1 MDNSSHL
8 QIEVHRSAHSTV
20 LVLGGELDIA
30 SAPALDEQ
38 LEQAIGPDVAF
49 VIVDLRG
56 LQFMDSTGLAT
67 MIRAWQAA
75 RRAGRRFVIVRG
87 SPQVDRLFELTSV
100 DEQFVI
106 VDAPEEVLPVELQH
120 PAGS

>member
-1 MDNSSHL
+1 MEHASHL
-8 QIEVHRSAHSTV
+8 QIDVHRNAHSTV
-20 LVLGGELDIA
+20 LALGGELDIA

-49 VIVDLRG
+49 VIVDLRA

-75 RRAGRRFVIVRG
+75 REAGRRFVVVRG
-87 SPQVDRLFELTSV
+87 SPQVDRLFELTSA

-106 VDAPEEVLPVELQH
+106 VDTPEDVLPVELQN

>member
-1 MDNSSHL
+1 MDNASHL
-8 QIEVHRSAHSTV
+8 QIDVHRSTHSTV
-20 LVLGGELDIA
+20 LALIGELDLA
-30 SAPALDEQ
+30 SAPALEEQ

-56 LQFMDSTGLAT
+56 VQFMDSTGLAT

-75 RRAGRRFVIVRG
+75 RAAGRRFVVVKG
-87 SPQVDRLFELTSV
+87 GPQVDRLFELTSA

-106 VDAPEEVLPVELQH
+106 VDAPEDVLPVELQH